1 MSGTIAIRV
10 NKLWSVCHIHEA
22 ARVHQLRCHAA
33 PSSSSSCSY
42 PSSLLSSLFLPLCL
56 ARAKKSRGFYYRRD
70 VKPAT
75 FHRDFAITYGYY
87 PYLLLFLRRYPF
99 RHGRNSDHRRIE
111 YLTRPCKMINVSK
124 YAAVS
129 IAPPSLSLFPQT
141 ICGKIAR
148 QRRNVFH
155 EKLARPRSEL
165 NYGTTLHIAR

>member
-1 MSGTIAIRV
+1 MVGLPYPRGSTRASA
-10 NKLWSVCHIHEA
+10 SVP
-22 ARVHQLRCHAA
+22 RC
-33 PSSSSSCSY
+33 SFFFFFF
-42 PSSLLSSLFLPLCL
+42 LFLSFFSPSPPSLSL